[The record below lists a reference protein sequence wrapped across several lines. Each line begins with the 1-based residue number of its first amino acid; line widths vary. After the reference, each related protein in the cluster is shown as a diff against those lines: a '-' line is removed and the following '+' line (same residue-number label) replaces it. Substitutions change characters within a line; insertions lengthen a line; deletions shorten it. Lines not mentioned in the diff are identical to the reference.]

1 MKIAGNNTVLR
12 LVSGGYKSAYSNE
25 VELQSRVCIDNN
37 QLQINAKTKE
47 LILDCR
53 KKKTDIT
60 LPPLCHFIRT
70 QRRKTITQTT
80 GVLLPVVLREHLNLP
95 HWHALHRNT
104 LAHRIVFQR
113 TINMAQKN
121 IGCPPPTLEDLHTHF
136 TVS

>member
-60 LPPLCHFIRT
+60 LHYFLSLAVYIEE
-70 QRRKTITQTT
+70 
-80 GVLLPVVLREHLNLP
+80 VLNQDTEEEDH
-95 HWHALHRNT
+95 HSDYW
-104 LAHRIVFQR
+104 
-113 TINMAQKN
+113 
-121 IGCPPPTLEDLHTHF
+121 CPPTGGT
-136 TVS
+136 